1 MSTLLGSATSW
12 DSGNILMGGAGD
24 DTIEG
29 GGGNDLIDGDATLRV
44 QLDTPR
50 WWPVAS
56 LSAIRADLLDGTLS
70 PSLVDIVRTVVAGTP
85 GATTWRSSP
94 GTSPSTR

>member
-1 MSTLLGSATSW
+1 MSRRCPEVRATTPCTGDDRGSLDTGFPGATDALIAGDVAKVQGLSTLLGSATTW

-44 QLDTPR
+44 QLDTPG
-50 WWPVAS
+50 WS
-56 LSAIRADLLDGTLS
+56 G
-70 PSLVDIVRTVVAGTP
+70 G
-85 GATTWRSSP
+85 GA
-94 GTSPSTR
+94 